1 MSKQPREARDR
12 MERLKSKQA
21 LILPNQRNPRQKWLI
36 IRQDPTDGSPGCFF
50 VSHGANEE
58 KFAKR
63 KGFEI
68 LGYTFDRSEAT
79 ALAHRATLICGASF
93 QPQHSA
99 HNENRAKRKPSVPDP
114 LAEIPDAWDA
124 LSLEAEAKEQGIDY
138 TISKP
143 LNPEKPG
150 EEDQ

>member
-1 MSKQPREARDR
+1 MSKQPRDARDK
-12 MERLKSKQA
+12 MERLRARSSIIR
-21 LILPNQRNPRQKWLI
+21 LGDRDPRQKWLI
-36 IRQDPTDGSPGCFF
+36 IRQDPTDGYPGCFF

-68 LGYTFDRSEAT
+68 LGFTYELAEAR
-79 ALAHRATLICGASF
+79 ALARRATIICGSSF
-93 QPQHSA
+93 QPKFSA
-99 HNENRAKRKPSVPDP
+99 HNEHRAPPKASV
-114 LAEIPDAWDA
+114 LSEIPDAWDA
-124 LSLEAEAKEQGIDY
+124 LSLEAEAKEQGIEY
-138 TISKP
+138 SISKP